1 MSSDVSKQSWG
12 HELTI
17 ARTNDYCTKI
27 LAFEKVGSITDFFF
41 NVKKEKT
48 WFVNTGNFKLRWI
61 DTDTGKLFETVVGEG
76 QTHHVPPLMP
86 CCLEAI
92 KENSSITESSNGDFE
107 KDKFI
112 VLPGKNVG

>member
-1 MSSDVSKQSWG
+1 MSDVTKQTWG

-27 LAFEKVGSITDFFF
+27 LAFTGAGSRTDFFF

-61 DTDTGKLFETVVGEG
+61 DTDTGKLFETVLGEG
-76 QTHHVPPLMP
+76 QTHHVLPLMP

-92 KENSSITESSNGDFE
+92 VADSSITESSNGDFE
-107 KDKFI
+107 KDTFI
-112 VLPGKNVG
+112 VLPSNNIG

>member
-1 MSSDVSKQSWG
+1 MSEVTKHDWG

-17 ARTNDYCTKI
+17 ASTNDYSTKI
-27 LAFEKVGSITDFFF
+27 LAFTGPGSKTNFSF

-48 WFVNTGNFKLRWI
+48 WFVNTGHFKLRWI
-61 DTDTGKLFETVVGEG
+61 DTDTGQLFETVLQEG

-92 KENSSITESSNGDFE
+92 SADSSITESSNGDYD
-107 KDKFI
+107 KDTFI
-112 VLPGKNVG
+112 VLPSKNVG